1 MERLQIRE
9 ISRQLAQTQHMS
21 IGDAERFVTEM
32 FSTICEG
39 LKQDKQVIING
50 FGTFKMSVLKEKETV
65 TFTPDTEI
73 ARLVN
78 APFENFKTV
87 EITVDLPDEEVA
99 EDIADGVAMDAAAM
113 DAADAVAGD
122 ENPSENQV
130 AITEEETP
138 DVEEKVDALTEKV
151 DALTEQMEKKRMT
164 RKRWTIVSV
173 VAVLIALVAFG
184 GYSYNQHLK
193 TQEELAEKERIAA
206 LKAAEI
212 KHKQDSIDNIKKN
225 VDAIDLTDEQKRLIT
240 GEGKKGVPEYPCT
253 MTLERAKQLLPHA
266 GYKIVGTQEV
276 VEVEQGQSLT
286 DIAATYGLQRGEFL
300 IQYHNALESVKEG
313 QKIRIPLLEHK

>member
-87 EITVDLPDEEVA
+87 EITVDLPDEEVSV
-99 EDIADGVAMDAAAM
+99 DNADNVSKE
-113 DAADAVAGD
+113 AADATANDVAGD
-122 ENPSENQV
+122 EIPSVNQV
-130 AITEEETP
+130 AIPEEETP

-173 VAVLIALVAFG
+173 VVVLIALVAFG

>member
-87 EITVDLPDEEVA
+87 EITVDLPDEEVSV
-99 EDIADGVAMDAAAM
+99 DNADNVSK
-113 DAADAVAGD
+113 DAADATANDVAGD
-122 ENPSENQV
+122 ENPSENKV
-130 AITEEETP
+130 AIPEGETP

-206 LKAAEI
+206 SKAAEI

>member
-87 EITVDLPDEEVA
+87 EITVDLPDEEVSV
-99 EDIADGVAMDAAAM
+99 DNADNVSKE
-113 DAADAVAGD
+113 AADATANDVAGD

-130 AITEEETP
+130 AIPEEETP

-173 VAVLIALVAFG
+173 VAVLIALISFG

>member
-50 FGTFKMSVLKEKETV
+50 FGIFKMSVLKEKETV

-87 EITVDLPDEEVA
+87 EITVDLHDEEVSV
-99 EDIADGVAMDAAAM
+99 DNADNVSKE
-113 DAADAVAGD
+113 AADATANAVAGD

-130 AITEEETP
+130 AIPEEETP

-164 RKRWTIVSV
+164 RKSWTIVSV

>member
-9 ISRQLAQTQHMS
+9 ISRQLAQVQHMS

-87 EITVDLPDEEVA
+87 EITVDLPDEEVSV
-99 EDIADGVAMDAAAM
+99 DNADNVSK
-113 DAADAVAGD
+113 DAADATANAVAGD

-130 AITEEETP
+130 AIPEEETQ